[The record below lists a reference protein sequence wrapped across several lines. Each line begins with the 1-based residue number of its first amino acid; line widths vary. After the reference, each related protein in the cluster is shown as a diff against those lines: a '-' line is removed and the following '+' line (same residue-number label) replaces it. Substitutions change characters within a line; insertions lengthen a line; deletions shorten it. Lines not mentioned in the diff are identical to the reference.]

1 MAKTVQE
8 RSAKAAQKRLSV
20 AEKELRH
27 KVRPGIEQAMERI
40 RLRGQVP
47 IISEVLQIAIMKMDL
62 MANDELIEF
71 LRYPRH
77 EIVIS
82 ENGARVFHN
91 QNLVELTRDPGHEDT
106 SPQLQL
112 TSLLFG
118 MIFFDGRP
126 QFRVVFRNFI

>member
-8 RSAKAAQKRLSV
+8 RSAKAAQKRLAV

-62 MANDELIEF
+62 MPDDELIAF

-82 ENGARVFHN
+82 ENVARKFYSESMLELVREPGDETVQAPN
-91 QNLVELTRDPGHEDT
+91 QHE
-106 SPQLQL
+106 
-112 TSLLFG
+112 
-118 MIFFDGRP
+118 
-126 QFRVVFRNFI
+126 

>member
-8 RSAKAAQKRLSV
+8 RSAKAAQKRLAV

-40 RLRGQVP
+40 CARGKTP

-62 MANDELIEF
+62 MGDDELIEF
-71 LRYPRH
+71 LSYPRH

-82 ENGARVFHN
+82 ENVAREFHN
-91 QNLVELTRDPGHEDT
+91 QSLAELKRYPGDE
-106 SPQLQL
+106 
-112 TSLLFG
+112 
-118 MIFFDGRP
+118 
-126 QFRVVFRNFI
+126 VFQPEF

>member
-8 RSAKAAQKRLSV
+8 RSAKAAQKRLAV

-40 RLRGQVP
+40 CARGKTP

-62 MANDELIEF
+62 MDHEELIDF

-82 ENGARVFHN
+82 ENVARDFSN
-91 QNLVELTRDPGHEDT
+91 QSLAELKRDPGDEIIT
-106 SPQLQL
+106 P
-112 TSLLFG
+112 
-118 MIFFDGRP
+118 
-126 QFRVVFRNFI
+126 

>member
-8 RSAKAAQKRLSV
+8 RSAKAAQKRHAV

-62 MANDELIEF
+62 MADGELAAF
-71 LRYPRH
+71 LSYPRH

-82 ENGARVFHN
+82 ESVAREFRN
-91 QNLVELTRDPGHEDT
+91 QSLQELKSDPGDE
-106 SPQLQL
+106 
-112 TSLLFG
+112 
-118 MIFFDGRP
+118 
-126 QFRVVFRNFI
+126 FIWPEVL

>member
-1 MAKTVQE
+1 MAKSVQE
-8 RSAKAAQKRLSV
+8 RSAKAAQKRLAV

-62 MANDELIEF
+62 MADDQLIEF

-82 ENGARVFHN
+82 ESVVREFRN
-91 QNLVELTRDPGHEDT
+91 QSLQELKSDPGDE
-106 SPQLQL
+106 
-112 TSLLFG
+112 
-118 MIFFDGRP
+118 
-126 QFRVVFRNFI
+126 FICPEVL

>member
-8 RSAKAAQKRLSV
+8 RSAKAAQKRLAV

-62 MANDELIEF
+62 MTDDELIEF

-82 ENGARVFHN
+82 ENVAREFRN
-91 QNLVELTRDPGHEDT
+91 QSLAELKRDPGDEIVIPARE
-106 SPQLQL
+106 S
-112 TSLLFG
+112 
-118 MIFFDGRP
+118 
-126 QFRVVFRNFI
+126 

>member
-8 RSAKAAQKRLSV
+8 RSAKAAQKRQAV

-62 MANDELIEF
+62 MADSELIEF

-77 EIVIS
+77 EIIIS
-82 ENGARVFHN
+82 EDVAQKFHN
-91 QNLVELTRDPGHEDT
+91 ESMRELMRDPGEGLYT
-106 SPQLQL
+106 SEL
-112 TSLLFG
+112 TPHYDFHSK
-118 MIFFDGRP
+118 
-126 QFRVVFRNFI
+126 N

>member
-1 MAKTVQE
+1 MAKSVQE
-8 RSAKAAQKRLSV
+8 RSVKAAQKRLSV

-40 RLRGQVP
+40 RLRGQMP

-62 MANDELIEF
+62 MADADLIEF

-82 ENGARVFHN
+82 ENVAREFQN
-91 QNLVELTRDPGHEDT
+91 QSLIEIRKNPGDEIV
-106 SPQLQL
+106 SP
-112 TSLLFG
+112 
-118 MIFFDGRP
+118 
-126 QFRVVFRNFI
+126 

>member
-8 RSAKAAQKRLSV
+8 RSAKAAQKRLAV

-62 MANDELIEF
+62 MADHELAAF
-71 LRYPRH
+71 LSYPRH

-82 ENGARVFHN
+82 ENVARKFEEASRA
-91 QNLVELTRDPGHEDT
+91 ELKRDPGNET
-106 SPQLQL
+106 QILIS
-112 TSLLFG
+112 
-118 MIFFDGRP
+118 
-126 QFRVVFRNFI
+126 

>member
-1 MAKTVQE
+1 MAKSVQE
-8 RSAKAAQKRLSV
+8 RSAKAAQKRLAV
-20 AEKELRH
+20 AEKVLRH

-62 MANDELIEF
+62 MADNELIEF

-82 ENGARVFHN
+82 KNVAREFHK
-91 QNLVELTRDPGHEDT
+91 QSLVKLKRDPCDK
-106 SPQLQL
+106 
-112 TSLLFG
+112 
-118 MIFFDGRP
+118 FFAP
-126 QFRVVFRNFI
+126 CENT

>member
-8 RSAKAAQKRLSV
+8 RSAKAAQKRLAV

-62 MANDELIEF
+62 MGDDELAAF
-71 LRYPRH
+71 LAHPRH

-82 ENGARVFHN
+82 ENVARMFRIES
-91 QNLVELTRDPGHEDT
+91 LAEL
-106 SPQLQL
+106 
-112 TSLLFG
+112 
-118 MIFFDGRP
+118 
-126 QFRVVFRNFI
+126 N

>member
-8 RSAKAAQKRLSV
+8 RSAKAAQKRLAV

-62 MANDELIEF
+62 MADDELIEF

-82 ENGARVFHN
+82 ENVALEFHN
-91 QNLVELTRDPGHEDT
+91 QSLSELSRDPGDEIIG
-106 SPQLQL
+106 P
-112 TSLLFG
+112 
-118 MIFFDGRP
+118 
-126 QFRVVFRNFI
+126 

>member
-8 RSAKAAQKRLSV
+8 RSAKAAQKRLAF

-27 KVRPGIEQAMERI
+27 KVRPGIERAMERI

-62 MANDELIEF
+62 MGDDELAAF
-71 LRYPRH
+71 LSYPRH

-82 ENGARVFHN
+82 EKVARRFERESYREIRSN
-91 QNLVELTRDPGHEDT
+91 SGDE
-106 SPQLQL
+106 
-112 TSLLFG
+112 
-118 MIFFDGRP
+118 I
-126 QFRVVFRNFI
+126 VVPI